1 MTLEEVSAML
11 RISPGTAANRLS
23 EGKPMPPSF
32 KVGRRRLFLVEEVRR
47 WIANASVDS
56 DGAPSA
62 VHSAAIAEAEISGIE
77 PAQEKPM
84 S

>member
-56 DGAPSA
+56 DGATSA
-62 VHSAAIAEAEISGIE
+62 LHSAATVEDEISPIAPIE
-77 PAQEKPM
+77 EKP
-84 S
+84 